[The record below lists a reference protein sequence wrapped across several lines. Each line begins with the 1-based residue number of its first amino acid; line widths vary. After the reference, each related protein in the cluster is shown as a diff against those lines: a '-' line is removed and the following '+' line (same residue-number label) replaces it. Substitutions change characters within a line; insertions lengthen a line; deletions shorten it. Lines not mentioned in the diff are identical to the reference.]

1 MEPHKVL
8 IVGSG
13 GRENALAW
21 KISQSRFC
29 EKLFIAP
36 GNAGTSFLGENVEI
50 SITDFP
56 AIRDLILKNEISVVI
71 VGPEEPLVNG
81 LHDFLAK
88 EIKNENFVVI
98 GPKKNGAAL
107 EGSKEFAKEFMLR
120 HKIPTARYRT
130 FNKENINE
138 ANTFLNSLNPP
149 YVLKADGIAAGKGV
163 LIFNSMDDAKTGLK
177 NMILK
182 KKFGQASERVVIE
195 EYLEGIEVSI
205 FVLTDGDTYKVFP
218 MAKDYKRIGVG
229 DIGLNTGGMGAISP
243 VPFVDKKLYQKI
255 ENQIIRATITGL
267 KKDKIDYTG
276 FLFIGLMI
284 VKNEPYVIEY
294 NVRLGDPETEAIL
307 PRIDSDLLE
316 MFLQLK
322 NSQLQNS
329 NLKVRDLFSSTVMT
343 VSKGY
348 PEKYEKGKII
358 TGLNCKNES
367 FLFHCGTKKESQN
380 IVTSGGRVIAV
391 TSMDKFLNKALE
403 KTYTTISKIKF
414 EGKTFRND
422 IGFDL

>member
-130 FNKENINE
+130 FNKKNINE

-163 LIFNSMDDAKTGLK
+163 LIFNSMDEAKTGLK

-367 FLFHCGTKKESQN
+367 FLFHCGTKKESQTN
-380 IVTSGGRVIAV
+380 GG
-391 TSMDKFLNKALE
+391 
-403 KTYTTISKIKF
+403 TT
-414 EGKTFRND
+414 
-422 IGFDL
+422 